1 MNRAARNTLICIA
14 AMLTVGGAIWFFR
27 HSANP
32 DVRIIERIGDGFK
45 ASALTQ
51 RYSVDVAAKK
61 LNVVLTSAANAGTF
75 GSADVPTYLC
85 EMFASQ
91 RSVDAT
97 QPDAPVNDD
106 WELVLEFEDG
116 KPAGSVRLKRCI
128 EGQALPLP

>member
-1 MNRAARNTLICIA
+1 MNSNARNALICIA
-14 AMLTVGGAIWFFR
+14 AVLSLGGAILLSQR
-27 HSANP
+27 NADP
-32 DVRIIERIGDGFK
+32 DLRTIERIGEGFK

-51 RYSVDVAAKK
+51 RYSVDTAAKK
-61 LNVVLTSAANAGTF
+61 LNVVLTSAANVGTF

-97 QPDAPVNDD
+97 QPDAPVNND

-116 KPAGSVRLKRCI
+116 KPAGSVRLKQCI
-128 EGQALPLP
+128 EGKPLPLP